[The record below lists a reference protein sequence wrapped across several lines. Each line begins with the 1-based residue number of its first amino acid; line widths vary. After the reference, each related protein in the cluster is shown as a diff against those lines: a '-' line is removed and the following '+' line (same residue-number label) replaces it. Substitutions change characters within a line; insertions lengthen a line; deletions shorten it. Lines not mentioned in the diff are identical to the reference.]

1 MPPEMLGEFA
11 VASLRAGTPARPRE
25 AIEFADL
32 PPFHS
37 PAFRAQ
43 LRKMPEMEPPALRA
57 IYTEHLGRTYR
68 LPKKRKGASP
78 DSPTEFTALDDVN
91 LEIRQGELFGL
102 LGPNGAGKTTLI
114 KILTT
119 LLAPSSGSA
128 QVDGLDVVT
137 EADQIRPRINMV
149 SGGESSGYG
158 ILNVRENL
166 WLFARIY
173 GVPTATA
180 YQRIDQMLEIVGLT
194 EKAATRISHLSTGQ
208 RQKMNFCR
216 GFITDPKIL
225 FLDEPTLGLDV
236 TTARAIR
243 AFLLNW
249 MKERPSRTLL
259 LTTHYMAEADELC
272 DRVAIIDRGKVLA
285 CDTPGNLKKR
295 VQRFPIFELSLDP
308 GSSEWSDLGKLS
320 GVHQSL
326 TTTTPTTVELKV
338 SLEEESAIGT
348 VVQSLV
354 SRGGRIISLKK
365 VEPTL
370 ETVFMELVGHGL
382 DADESSG

>member
-1 MPPEMLGEFA
+1 MN
-11 VASLRAGTPARPRE
+11 
-25 AIEFADL
+25 
-32 PPFHS
+32 
-37 PAFRAQ
+37 
-43 LRKMPEMEPPALRA
+43 PPAVR
-57 IYTEHLGRTYR
+57 TDHLTRTYR

-78 DSPTEFTALDDVN
+78 DSPAEFTALDDVN

-119 LLAPSSGSA
+119 LLAPTSGRA
-128 QVDGLDVVT
+128 EVDGLDVV
-137 EADQIRPRINMV
+137 ADAHRIRPRINMV

-166 WLFARIY
+166 WMFARIY

-180 YQRIDQMLEIVGLT
+180 YQRIDDMLGVVDLT
-194 EKAATRISHLSTGQ
+194 EKATTRISHLSTGQ

-243 AFLLNW
+243 AFLRAW
-249 MKERPSRTLL
+249 MKENPARTLL

-285 CDTPGNLKKR
+285 CDTPGNLKKQ
-295 VQRFPIFELSLDP
+295 VQRYPIFELSLDP
-308 GSSEWSDLGKLS
+308 GSNGWSDVGKLP
-320 GVHQSL
+320 GVHQS
-326 TTTTPTTVELKV
+326 TTATTPTTVELKV
-338 SLEEESAIGT
+338 SLEEESAIGA
-348 VVQSLV
+348 VVQAVASG
-354 SRGGRIISLKK
+354 GGRILSLKK

-370 ETVFMELVGHGL
+370 ETVFIELVGHGL
-382 DADESSG
+382 SDEAKA

>member
-1 MPPEMLGEFA
+1 M
-11 VASLRAGTPARPRE
+11 
-25 AIEFADL
+25 
-32 PPFHS
+32 H
-37 PAFRAQ
+37 
-43 LRKMPEMEPPALRA
+43 PPAVR
-57 IYTEHLGRTYR
+57 TDHLTRTYR
-68 LPKKRKGASP
+68 LPKRRWGKSP
-78 DSPTEFTALDDVN
+78 QSDAPAEFTALDGVT
-91 LEIRQGELFGL
+91 LEVRPGELFGL

-119 LLAPSSGSA
+119 LLAPSAGTA
-128 QVDGLDVVT
+128 QVDGLDVVSQ
-137 EADQIRPRINMV
+137 ANQIRPRINMV

-180 YQRIDQMLEIVGLT
+180 YRRIDSMLEVVGLT
-194 EKAATRISHLSTGQ
+194 DKAGSRVSHLSTGQ

-236 TTARAIR
+236 TSARAIR
-243 AFLLNW
+243 VFVRAW
-249 MKERPSRTLL
+249 MREKPERTLL

-272 DRVAIIDRGKVLA
+272 DRLAIIDKGKVLA

-295 VQRFPIFELSLDP
+295 VQRYPIFELSLAP
-308 GSSEWSDLGKLS
+308 GSNGWADLGKLP
-320 GVHQSL
+320 GVHQS
-326 TTTTPTTVELKV
+326 TTATTPTTVELKV
-338 SLEEESAIGT
+338 ALEEEHVIGA
-348 VVQSLV
+348 VVQHLATA
-354 SRGGRIISLKK
+354 GGRILSLKK

-370 ETVFMELVGHGL
+370 EDVFIELVGHGL
-382 DADESSG
+382 SDDEPEAKPATNPG